1 MKKVILG
8 TMILGSL
15 SFIGCMEKKEIVEFE
30 ATNSIKVS
38 DKKITKPKFYKDKM
52 HHDFLYNEL
61 IRFEGDKLITGYLVV
76 DKEIDSDDLIPRDTI
91 NVDGKTY
98 NIIHPFTADIDE
110 DGNII
115 VKGKKKYKLTG
126 LEVEVLENGDKLYR
140 DNIQF
145 KEFKKLYLEDGLYLS
160 EEDKGNILGNIFIG
174 EKEMKDIIYKIN
186 EKYEENFVRNNTYRL
201 PRVKG
206 SERFLEDSLFLGGR
220 EGNTA
225 KIIYDY
231 KENKYY
237 SMYLK
242 SNENMDIFEHK
253 EKLYGINNDGNLLEL
268 KLEKDNIETKKE
280 YEKGIDFIE
289 GDEKGGSRLIYKD
302 AEYAYV
308 INKSSLKSTVETKN
322 TRRVLYSYNLENK
335 KVSVIGD
342 TDFSDNG
349 FIRNY
354 YINNG
359 YLVFTDGAGQKLGK
373 LDGDKIEIIMDEVL
387 IQENARVYFGDEG
400 LIIDNH
406 MDKIVYKY

>member
-15 SFIGCMEKKEIVEFE
+15 SFIGCMEKTEIVEFE
-30 ATNSIKVS
+30 ATNSMKVS
-38 DKKITKPKFYKDKM
+38 DEKITKPKFYKDKM
-52 HHDFLYNEL
+52 YHEFLHNEL

-76 DKEIDSDDLIPRDTI
+76 DKEIESDDLIPRDRI
-91 NVDGKTY
+91 SLEGKTY
-98 NIIHPFTADIDE
+98 NIIHPVTADIDD
-110 DGNII
+110 DGNIL
-115 VKGKKKYKLTG
+115 VKGKKKYKITG
-126 LEVEVLENGDKLYR
+126 LEVEVLENGDKVYR
-140 DNIQF
+140 ENIKF

-160 EEDKGNILGNIFIG
+160 EEDKGNMLGNIFIG
-174 EKEMKDIIYKIN
+174 EKELKDIIYKVN
-186 EKYEENFVRNNTYRL
+186 EKYEENFVRNNNYRL

-220 EGNTA
+220 EGNAA

-253 EKLYGINNDGNLLEL
+253 EKLYGINNEGNLLEL
-268 KLEKDNIETKKE
+268 KLEKSNIEIKKE
-280 YEKGIDFIE
+280 YEKGIDFVE
-289 GDEKGGSRLIYKD
+289 GDEKGVSRLIYKD
-302 AEYAYV
+302 EEYAYI
-308 INKSSLKSTVETKN
+308 INESKLKSTIESKN
-322 TRRVLYSYNLENK
+322 KRKVLYSYNLENK
-335 KVSVIGD
+335 KISVIGD
-342 TDFSDNG
+342 TDFSDNS

-359 YLVFTDGAGQKLGK
+359 YLVFTNGTGQKIGK
-373 LDGDKIEIIMDEVL
+373 LAGDKIKIIIDEVL

-400 LIIDNH
+400 LIIEH
-406 MDKIVYKY
+406 MDKVVYKY